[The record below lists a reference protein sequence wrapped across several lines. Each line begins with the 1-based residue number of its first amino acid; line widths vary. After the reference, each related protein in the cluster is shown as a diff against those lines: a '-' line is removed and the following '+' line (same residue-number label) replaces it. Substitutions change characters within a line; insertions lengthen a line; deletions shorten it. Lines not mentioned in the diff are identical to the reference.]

1 MLSKQVP
8 VGDSEIFTGFEE
20 INSAVCQQCGQS
32 DVIRSLP
39 VGTEGHIKWSHNI
52 FNI

>member
-8 VGDSEIFTGFEE
+8 VGDSVIFTGFEE